1 MNQKRTNKNTSTTR
15 SQSNSKTS
23 EKKTTA
29 RKSKNKV
36 SSNTALFL
44 SLVVLLL
51 CVVML
56 AISFAFTQKATSTPS
71 SVPVVAKE
79 NTSSNVKSN
88 ATTSNSVSIEKEKS
102 PSVKTQTKETSSK
115 TKVTSSSSKQTEK
128 TQSTKNQAV
137 KTETPKTTV
146 TNKTTQQSSTQK
158 TATPKSS
165 VQNSVSKSASVQITQ
180 NKVESKENIVTPTK
194 KVADIYIVLDDGGH
208 NLSHLKPFLDLKIPL
223 TIAVLPNLAYS
234 KQSAN
239 LTVQYGKTLILHQ
252 PMQAINLSTDPGPNA
267 IMPQMSADQIRSLVS
282 ENLDS
287 LGVKIGL
294 NNHEGSLI
302 TADTYAMKAV
312 MEVCKSRGMFF
323 LDSRTNSQSVCKSVA
338 SEYGVKLY
346 ERNIF
351 LDNTPNQDDMIAMF
365 KSGIEIAKKNGSVV
379 MIGHVWSGKNLADVL
394 QKMYDEFTP
403 QGFIFGELK

>member
-1 MNQKRTNKNTSTTR
+1 MEQKQKNTKSSSKNTKN
-15 SQSNSKTS
+15 SQIKKSK
-23 EKKTTA
+23 
-29 RKSKNKV
+29 RKNKV

-44 SLVVLLL
+44 SLAVLLL

-56 AISFAFTQKATSTPS
+56 AISFAFTQKTTSTPS

-79 NTSSNVKSN
+79 SSNTNTSKF
-88 ATTSNSVSIEKEKS
+88 VSTEKEKS
-102 PSVKTQTKETSSK
+102 SSVKTQPKENSSK
-115 TKVTSSSSKQTEK
+115 TKVETSSSK
-128 TQSTKNQAV
+128 QSTKNQTV

-146 TNKTTQQSSTQK
+146 TNKTTQQSLTQK

-165 VQNSVSKSASVQITQ
+165 VQNSVSKSTSVQTTQ
-180 NKVESKENIVTPTK
+180 NKVESKENIVTPIK
-194 KVADIYIVLDDGGH
+194 KVADVYIVLDDGGH
-208 NLSHLKPFLDLKIPL
+208 NLNHLQPFLNLDIPL
-223 TIAVLPNLAYS
+223 TIAVLPELAYS
-234 KQSAN
+234 KESALRIKN
-239 LTVQYGKTLILHQ
+239 SGKTLILHQ
-252 PMQAINLSTDPGPNA
+252 PMQAINLSTDPGPSA

-351 LDNTPNQDDMIAMF
+351 LDNTPNQDDMVAMF

>member
-1 MNQKRTNKNTSTTR
+1 MEKKQKTNKTS
-15 SQSNSKTS
+15 SK
-23 EKKTTA
+23 
-29 RKSKNKV
+29 KSKRKNKV

-44 SLVVLLL
+44 SLAVLLL

-56 AISFAFTQKATSTPS
+56 ALSFVFTQKTTSNPS

-79 NTSSNVKSN
+79 SSNT
-88 ATTSNSVSIEKEKS
+88 TTSKSVSTEKEKTS
-102 PSVKTQTKETSSK
+102 SVKTQPKENSSK
-115 TKVTSSSSKQTEK
+115 TKVESSSSKQSKK
-128 TQSTKNQAV
+128 TQSVKSQTV

-146 TNKTTQQSSTQK
+146 ANTTTQQSSTQNTVTQK
-158 TATPKSS
+158 TTPQKNSVQDSQSS
-165 VQNSVSKSASVQITQ
+165 VVV
-180 NKVESKENIVTPTK
+180 KENEKITTPTK
-194 KVADIYIVLDDGGH
+194 KVADVYIVLDDGGH

-239 LTVQYGKTLILHQ
+239 LTVQYGKNLILHQ
-252 PMQAINLSTDPGPNA
+252 PMQAVNLSTDPGPNA
-267 IMPQMSADQIRSLVS
+267 IMPEMSAEQIRSLVS
-282 ENLDS
+282 ENIDS

-302 TADTYAMKAV
+302 TADTFAMKAV

-323 LDSRTNSQSVCKSVA
+323 LDSRTNSQSVCKNVA

-351 LDNTPNQDDMIAMF
+351 LDNTPNQSDMIAMF

>member
-1 MNQKRTNKNTSTTR
+1 MEQKQKNTKSSSKNTKN
-15 SQSNSKTS
+15 SQIKKSK
-23 EKKTTA
+23 
-29 RKSKNKV
+29 RKNKV

-79 NTSSNVKSN
+79 SSNT
-88 ATTSNSVSIEKEKS
+88 TTSNSVSIEKEKS
-102 PSVKTQTKETSSK
+102 PSVKTQTKA
-115 TKVTSSSSKQTEK
+115 TSSSSKHTEK

-146 TNKTTQQSSTQK
+146 ANTTTQQSSTQK
-158 TATPKSS
+158 TTTPKSS
-165 VQNSVSKSASVQITQ
+165 VQNSVSKSDSVQITQ

-194 KVADIYIVLDDGGH
+194 KVADVYIVLDDGGH

-312 MEVCKSRGMFF
+312 IEVCKSRGMFF

>member
-1 MNQKRTNKNTSTTR
+1 MEKKQKTNKTS
-15 SQSNSKTS
+15 SK
-23 EKKTTA
+23 
-29 RKSKNKV
+29 KSKRKNKV

-44 SLVVLLL
+44 SLAVLLL

-56 AISFAFTQKATSTPS
+56 ALSFVFTQKTTSNPS

-79 NTSSNVKSN
+79 SLNT
-88 ATTSNSVSIEKEKS
+88 TTSKSVSTEKEKS
-102 PSVKTQTKETSSK
+102 SSVKIQPKENSSK
-115 TKVTSSSSKQTEK
+115 TKVESSSSKQSEK
-128 TQSTKNQAV
+128 TQSVKSQTV

-146 TNKTTQQSSTQK
+146 ANTTTQQSSTQNTVTQK
-158 TATPKSS
+158 TTPQKNSVQGSQSS
-165 VQNSVSKSASVQITQ
+165 VVV
-180 NKVESKENIVTPTK
+180 KENEKITTPTK
-194 KVADIYIVLDDGGH
+194 KVADVYIVLDDGGH

-239 LTVQYGKTLILHQ
+239 LTVQYGKNLILHQ
-252 PMQAINLSTDPGPNA
+252 PMQAVNLSTDPGPNA
-267 IMPQMSADQIRSLVS
+267 IMPQMSADEIRSLVN

-302 TADTYAMKAV
+302 TADTFAMKAV

-323 LDSRTNSQSVCKSVA
+323 LDSRTNSQSVCKNVA

-351 LDNTPNQDDMIAMF
+351 LDNTPNQSDMIAMF
-365 KSGIEIAKKNGSVV
+365 KSGIEYAKKNGSVV

-394 QKMYDEFTP
+394 QKMYDEYYP

>member
-1 MNQKRTNKNTSTTR
+1 MEQKQKITKS
-15 SQSNSKTS
+15 SSKNSKNS
-23 EKKTTA
+23 QIKKSK
-29 RKSKNKV
+29 RKNKV

-44 SLVVLLL
+44 SLAVLLL

-79 NTSSNVKSN
+79 SSNT
-88 ATTSNSVSIEKEKS
+88 TTSNSVSIEKEKS
-102 PSVKTQTKETSSK
+102 PSVKTQTKA
-115 TKVTSSSSKQTEK
+115 TSSSSKHTEK

-146 TNKTTQQSSTQK
+146 ANTTTQQSSTQK
-158 TATPKSS
+158 TTTPKSS
-165 VQNSVSKSASVQITQ
+165 VQNSVSKSDSVQITQ

-194 KVADIYIVLDDGGH
+194 KVADVYIVLDDGGH

-267 IMPQMSADQIRSLVS
+267 IMPQMSADQICSLVS

>member
-1 MNQKRTNKNTSTTR
+1 MEKKGQTT
-15 SQSNSKTS
+15 KTS
-23 EKKTTA
+23 AKQTKNSQIKKSK
-29 RKSKNKV
+29 RKNKV

-44 SLVVLLL
+44 SLAVLLL

-56 AISFAFTQKATSTPS
+56 ALSFVFTQKTTSNRS

-79 NTSSNVKSN
+79 SSNTNTSK
-88 ATTSNSVSIEKEKS
+88 SVSTEKEKS
-102 PSVKTQTKETSSK
+102 PSVKTQPKENSSK

-158 TATPKSS
+158 TTTPKSS
-165 VQNSVSKSASVQITQ
+165 VQNSVSKSDSVQTTQ

-194 KVADIYIVLDDGGH
+194 KVADVYIVLDDGGH
-208 NLSHLKPFLDLKIPL
+208 NLSHLKPFLELKIPL

-239 LTVQYGKTLILHQ
+239 LTVQYGKNLILHQ
-252 PMQAINLSTDPGPNA
+252 PMQAVNLSTDPGPNA
-267 IMPQMSADQIRSLVS
+267 IMPQMSAEEIRSLVS

-351 LDNTPNQDDMIAMF
+351 LDNTPNQSDMIAMF
-365 KSGIEIAKKNGSVV
+365 KSGIEYAKKNGSVV

-394 QKMYDEFTP
+394 QKMYDEYYP

>member
-1 MNQKRTNKNTSTTR
+1 MEQKNTKSSSKNTKN
-15 SQSNSKTS
+15 SQIKKSK
-23 EKKTTA
+23 
-29 RKSKNKV
+29 RKNKV

-44 SLVVLLL
+44 SLAVLLL

-88 ATTSNSVSIEKEKS
+88 ATTSNFVSIEKEKS

-128 TQSTKNQAV
+128 TQSIKNQAV

-194 KVADIYIVLDDGGH
+194 KVADVYIVLDDGGH

-267 IMPQMSADQIRSLVS
+267 IMPQMSAAQIRSLVS

>member
-1 MNQKRTNKNTSTTR
+1 MEKKQKTNKTS
-15 SQSNSKTS
+15 SK
-23 EKKTTA
+23 
-29 RKSKNKV
+29 KSKRKNKV

-44 SLVVLLL
+44 SLAVLLL

-56 AISFAFTQKATSTPS
+56 ALSFVFTQKTTSNPS
-71 SVPVVAKE
+71 SAPVVAKE
-79 NTSSNVKSN
+79 SSNT
-88 ATTSNSVSIEKEKS
+88 TTSKSVSTEKEKS
-102 PSVKTQTKETSSK
+102 SSVKTQPKENSSK
-115 TKVTSSSSKQTEK
+115 TKVESSSSKQSEK
-128 TQSTKNQAV
+128 TQSVKSQTV

-146 TNKTTQQSSTQK
+146 ANTTTQQSSNQNTVTQK
-158 TATPKSS
+158 TTSQKNSVQDSQSS
-165 VQNSVSKSASVQITQ
+165 VVV
-180 NKVESKENIVTPTK
+180 KENEKITTPTK
-194 KVADIYIVLDDGGH
+194 KVADVYIVLDDGGH

-239 LTVQYGKTLILHQ
+239 LTVQYGKNLILHQ
-252 PMQAINLSTDPGPNA
+252 PMQAVNLSTNPGPNA
-267 IMPQMSADQIRSLVS
+267 IMPQMSAEQIRSLVS
-282 ENLDS
+282 ENIDS

-302 TADTYAMKAV
+302 TADTFAMKAV
-312 MEVCKSRGMFF
+312 MEVCKERGMFF
-323 LDSRTNSQSVCKSVA
+323 LDSRTNSQSVCKNVA

-351 LDNTPNQDDMIAMF
+351 LDNTPNQSDMIAMF
-365 KSGIEIAKKNGSVV
+365 KSGIEYAKKNGSVV

-394 QKMYDEFTP
+394 QKMYDEYYP

>member
-1 MNQKRTNKNTSTTR
+1 MEKKQKTNKTS
-15 SQSNSKTS
+15 SK
-23 EKKTTA
+23 
-29 RKSKNKV
+29 KSKRKNKV

-44 SLVVLLL
+44 SLAVLLL

-56 AISFAFTQKATSTPS
+56 ALSFVFTQKTTSNPS

-79 NTSSNVKSN
+79 SSNT
-88 ATTSNSVSIEKEKS
+88 TTSKSVSTEKEKS
-102 PSVKTQTKETSSK
+102 SSVKTQPKENSSK
-115 TKVTSSSSKQTEK
+115 TKIESSSSKQSEK
-128 TQSTKNQAV
+128 TQSVKSQTV

-146 TNKTTQQSSTQK
+146 ANTTTQQSSNQNTVTQK
-158 TATPKSS
+158 TTPQKNSVQDSQSS
-165 VQNSVSKSASVQITQ
+165 VVV
-180 NKVESKENIVTPTK
+180 KENEKITTPTK
-194 KVADIYIVLDDGGH
+194 KVADVYIVLDDGGH

-239 LTVQYGKTLILHQ
+239 LTVQYGKNLILHQ
-252 PMQAINLSTDPGPNA
+252 PMQAVNLSTDPGPNA
-267 IMPQMSADQIRSLVS
+267 IMPEMSAEQIRSLVS
-282 ENLDS
+282 ENIDS

-302 TADTYAMKAV
+302 TADTFAMKAV

-323 LDSRTNSQSVCKSVA
+323 LDSRTNSQSVCKNVA

-351 LDNTPNQDDMIAMF
+351 LDNTPNQSDMIAMF
-365 KSGIEIAKKNGSVV
+365 KSGIEYAKKNGSVV

-394 QKMYDEFTP
+394 QKMYDEYYP

>member
-1 MNQKRTNKNTSTTR
+1 MEKKQKAN
-15 SQSNSKTS
+15 KTS
-23 EKKTTA
+23 SKKSK
-29 RKSKNKV
+29 RKNKV

-44 SLVVLLL
+44 SLAVLLL

-56 AISFAFTQKATSTPS
+56 ALSFVFTQKTTSNPS

-79 NTSSNVKSN
+79 SSNT
-88 ATTSNSVSIEKEKS
+88 TTSKSVSTEKEKS
-102 PSVKTQTKETSSK
+102 SSVKIQPKENSSK
-115 TKVTSSSSKQTEK
+115 TKVESSSSKQSEK
-128 TQSTKNQAV
+128 TQSVKSQTV

-146 TNKTTQQSSTQK
+146 ANTTTQQSSNQNTVTQK
-158 TATPKSS
+158 TTPQKNSVQDSQSS
-165 VQNSVSKSASVQITQ
+165 VVV
-180 NKVESKENIVTPTK
+180 KENEKITTPTK
-194 KVADIYIVLDDGGH
+194 KVADVYIVLDDGGH

-239 LTVQYGKTLILHQ
+239 LTVQYGKNLILHQ
-252 PMQAINLSTDPGPNA
+252 PMQAVNLSTDPGPNA
-267 IMPQMSADQIRSLVS
+267 IMPEMSAEQIRSLVS
-282 ENLDS
+282 ENIDS

-302 TADTYAMKAV
+302 TADTFAMKAV

-323 LDSRTNSQSVCKSVA
+323 LDSRTNSQSVCKNVA

-351 LDNTPNQDDMIAMF
+351 LDNTPNQSDMIAMF
-365 KSGIEIAKKNGSVV
+365 KSGIEYAKKNGSVV

-394 QKMYDEFTP
+394 QKMYDEYYP